1 MKVSWKGR
9 ERKTIITYL
18 NRVEEDKVMEF
29 LKEKLNRKR
38 LFVKRG
44 WMNGDYETKED
55 GRKDLMRE
63 EDERI

>member
-1 MKVSWKGR
+1 
-9 ERKTIITYL
+9 
-18 NRVEEDKVMEF
+18 MEF